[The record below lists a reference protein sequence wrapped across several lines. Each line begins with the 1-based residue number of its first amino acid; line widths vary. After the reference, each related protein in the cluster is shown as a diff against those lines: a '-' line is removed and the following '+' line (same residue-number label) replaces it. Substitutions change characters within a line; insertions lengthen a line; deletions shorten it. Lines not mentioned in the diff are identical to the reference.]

1 MRELANLIERL
12 VILYPYGVV
21 DLHDLPEKYQ
31 VGKALRDEGPA
42 EGDLALSGV
51 VAPAQALPRE
61 GLDLKDHLTKLE
73 VMLIS
78 QALDEAGG
86 VVAHA
91 AKRLSMGRT
100 TLVEKMRKFGIQRQ
114 DGGQHGP
121 TASGL

>member
-1 MRELANLIERL
+1 

-21 DLHDLPEKYQ
+21 DVHDLPEKYRA
-31 VGKALRDEGPA
+31 GRALDDEAPA
-42 EGDLALSGV
+42 EGDLVLSGV
-51 VAPAQALPRE
+51 VAPNQALPRE
-61 GLDLKDHLTKLE
+61 GMDLKDHLTKLE
-73 VMLIS
+73 MMLIS

-91 AKRLSMGRT
+91 AKRLCMGRT

-121 TASGL
+121 GASDL